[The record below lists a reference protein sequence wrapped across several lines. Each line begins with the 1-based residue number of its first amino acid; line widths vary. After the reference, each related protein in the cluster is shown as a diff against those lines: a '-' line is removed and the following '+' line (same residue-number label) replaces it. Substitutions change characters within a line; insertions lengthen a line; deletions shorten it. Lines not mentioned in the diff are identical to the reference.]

1 MFLNFT
7 KSFLCMGGLQCN
19 VMQAPESA
27 MLGMLMHDEDESD
40 GAYVDEDESDRA
52 YVGDVDDD
60 TDDHHGVMLCTH
72 SSA

>member
-7 KSFLCMGGLQCN
+7 KSFLCMGGPQCN

-40 GAYVDEDESDRA
+40 GAYVD
-52 YVGDVDDD
+52 DVDDD
-60 TDDHHGVMLCTH
+60 IDDHHGVTLCTH

>member
-40 GAYVDEDESDRA
+40 GAYVD
-52 YVGDVDDD
+52 DVDDD
-60 TDDHHGVMLCTH
+60 IDDYDGVTVCTH

>member
-40 GAYVDEDESDRA
+40 GAYVD
-52 YVGDVDDD
+52 DVDDD
-60 TDDHHGVMLCTH
+60 TDDHHGVTLCTH